1 MRIFISQPMR
11 DKTDEEIK
19 AERNHIIDNIK
30 SKYGKDVEI
39 IDTFLEG
46 VPHEA
51 KPLYYLG
58 ESFKLLSTADLAVFA
73 YGWQKARGCRMERLA
88 CIEYGIEYVIGL
100 YPKN

>member
-1 MRIFISQPMR
+1 MRVFISQPMR

-19 AERNHIIDNIK
+19 AERNYISVIIK
-30 SKYGKDVEI
+30 SRYGKDVEI
-39 IDTFLEG
+39 IDSFLEG

-73 YGWQKARGCRMERLA
+73 NGWEEARGCSMEHKA
-88 CIEYGIEYVIGL
+88 CLEYGIKTLCFY
-100 YPKN
+100 